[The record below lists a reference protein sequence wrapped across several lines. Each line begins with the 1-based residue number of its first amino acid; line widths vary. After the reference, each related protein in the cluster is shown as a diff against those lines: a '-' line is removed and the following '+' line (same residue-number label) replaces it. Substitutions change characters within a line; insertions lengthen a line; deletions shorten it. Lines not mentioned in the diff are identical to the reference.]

1 MRSYWKALFLTF
13 VLWLPAHLVVAD
25 IVPLQQAMDL
35 KNRFRIDHMM
45 DEVTLLIQR
54 EYGSAP
60 VVVVLPDGSKWYP
73 SRHPEEVK
81 WVDGVSGDIITIKNP
96 TPGPWQ
102 LLGRVVEGS
111 KIQFISKL
119 EIEVDPL
126 PQPLFQGERI
136 KVAAKLMGDDQRVRM
151 PGLDFLVE
159 WTARFISEHKPGEE
173 NFAAGTFTVGSYS
186 DNGEGLDERPD
197 DGAFTGNLN
206 LNQAWGNYIYQVR
219 VRNNIFERETE
230 QKFTLSQ
237 RPIDISI
244 VKPEDPLEDRWRL
257 KVKADESLLS
267 LSDTHVSLE
276 LVGPAGLQLPVS
288 QNGFEAAES
297 EMLLPVVSEFGSYR
311 LKGHVASSTLGGR
324 EILLSV
330 PEMFFNLIEPPE
342 PPPTPE
348 ELAAMEARRAALA
361 EAKAKETALF
371 WIILI
376 NAVLLVLGTVGL
388 IVWRKR
394 QSLAA
399 NLAEVEKQ
407 LAEEEKAAEAA
418 EEINMD
424 DIDLNVPDET
434 VDEDEEN
441 KS

>member
-1 MRSYWKALFLTF
+1 MRSYWKILYLVIA
-13 VLWLPAHLVVAD
+13 LWLPSSFVVAD

-73 SRHPEEVK
+73 SRHPEDVK

-111 KIQFISKL
+111 KIKFISKL
-119 EIEVDPL
+119 EIDVDPL

-136 KVAAKLMGDDQRVRM
+136 KVTAKLMGDEQRVRM
-151 PGLDFLVE
+151 PGLDYLVE

-173 NFAAGTFTVGSYS
+173 NFAAGTFIVGSYR

-197 DGAFTGNLN
+197 DGAFTGDLN
-206 LNQAWGNYIYQVR
+206 LNQAWGEYTYQVR
-219 VRNNIFERETE
+219 ARNNIFERQTE
-230 QKFTLSQ
+230 QVFSLSQ
-237 RPIDISI
+237 RPIAIS
-244 VKPEDPLEDRWRL
+244 VLKPEDPLKDRWKL
-257 KVKADESLLS
+257 KVETNDELLS
-267 LSDTHVSLE
+267 LADTHVALE

-288 QNGFEAAES
+288 QNGFETAEA
-297 EMLLPVVSEFGSYR
+297 EMALPVVTEFGSYR
-311 LKGHVASSTLGGR
+311 LTGQVASSTLSGR
-324 EILLSV
+324 EVMLSV

-348 ELAAMEARRAALA
+348 ELAAMAARRAALA
-361 EAKAKETALF
+361 EAKAKEKALF

-376 NAVLLVLGTVGL
+376 NALLLVLGAVGL
-388 IVWRKR
+388 VVWRKR
-394 QSLAA
+394 QSLAE
-399 NLAEVEKQ
+399 NLAEVEKK
-407 LAEEEKAAEAA
+407 LAEEEKAAEEA

-424 DIDLNVPDET
+424 DIDLNVPDEAT
-434 VDEDEEN
+434 DTEE
-441 KS
+441 KSD